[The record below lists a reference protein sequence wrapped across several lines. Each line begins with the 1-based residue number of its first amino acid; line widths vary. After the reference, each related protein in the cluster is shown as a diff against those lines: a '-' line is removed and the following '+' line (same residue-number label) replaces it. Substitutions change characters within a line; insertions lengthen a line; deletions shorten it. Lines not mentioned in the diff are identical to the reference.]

1 MCVPMYILKIFLVTN
16 KSIIYLHSFYCSVVD
31 GGWSSWTE
39 GSCTKNCGGGTKQ
52 FTRSCNN
59 PTPSCGGLSCIGNS
73 TYEEECNKFCCRG
86 KVITCLHNWLQ
97 WI

>member
-1 MCVPMYILKIFLVTN
+1 MYLIFD
-16 KSIIYLHSFYCSVVD
+16 YPVVD
-31 GGWSSWTE
+31 GGWSAWTE
-39 GSCTKNCGGGTKQ
+39 GSCSKACGGGIKQ

-86 KVITCLHNWLQ
+86 KITTYVIIITYLNL
-97 WI
+97 